1 MLSCL
6 PATPSCGTAG
16 VSAIINALM
25 LTGSVF
31 MLEVYDRVLPSRS
44 VSTLV
49 ALCGMAGI
57 LYAAMGL
64 LDVLR
69 HRLLLR
75 AGMAIDE
82 ALASRVFDLLV
93 RLPLRSGNRLD
104 GLQPMRDLDTLRSF
118 LSGNGPTALFDLPW
132 LPLYLAV
139 IFAFHPLLGMT
150 ALGGA
155 IALIL

>member
-1 MLSCL
+1 M
-6 PATPSCGTAG
+6 
-16 VSAIINALM
+16 INALM

-75 AGMAIDE
+75 AGMAIDQ
-82 ALASRVFDLLV
+82 ALPHGSSTCSSAFRYDPETASTDCSPCETSTPSDPFCRATG
-93 RLPLRSGNRLD
+93 RPLCSTCL
-104 GLQPMRDLDTLRSF
+104 
-118 LSGNGPTALFDLPW
+118 
-132 LPLYLAV
+132 LPLYLTV
-139 IFAFHPLLGMT
+139 IFAFHPLRG
-150 ALGGA
+150 
-155 IALIL
+155 